1 MNLSFVDTAV
11 LLVYL
16 GGITLMGLYFAR
28 RNVST
33 DEYFVGGRSFKGWV
47 IGLSLVGTSISS
59 VSFLA
64 YPGDAYKTAYLRM
77 LPNFMLPV
85 AVLIASYVFLP
96 FFRKNYITSAYEY
109 LELRF
114 GPGIRVYGSLAFI
127 ATQAMRLASILYLLS
142 LLIQGVTGL
151 SPITAII
158 VGGVFVAFYTVVGG
172 ISAVIWTDVIQTIV
186 LALGGVICL
195 IVVVYNL
202 PGGLGQIF
210 EVAARDGKFGF
221 SELRDGALHPAG
233 WNLSLQSKT
242 ATMMLVIGLTNW
254 LYEYSCNQNVIQRYA
269 ASKTMHD
276 ARTAMWVCA
285 ICSIPIWFFF
295 MFLGTALYVY
305 YQEFPTVATAE
316 MLSGARKAEDVL
328 PYFIVRQLPIGMS
341 GLVIAAAVA
350 AAMSS
355 LDSSINAVSTVSII
369 DIYRRHLAPDRDDR
383 HYLMVA
389 RWIGVVAGIV
399 MIVGAIWLSTTD
411 SRTLQHTLTIATS
424 LLTAGLFGLYM
435 LGMLTTRSDGRA
447 VLCAIVATLLFTT
460 WTVLAALYQGQMLPA
475 VMSPL
480 APLLDVPFD
489 IYYTGVV
496 GNIVMFVVGYVAGR
510 IWFPCHKPL
519 KNLTIWTRADSHDT

>member
-1 MNLSFVDTAV
+1 
-11 LLVYL
+11 
-16 GGITLMGLYFAR
+16 
-28 RNVST
+28 
-33 DEYFVGGRSFKGWV
+33 
-47 IGLSLVGTSISS
+47 
-59 VSFLA
+59 
-64 YPGDAYKTAYLRM
+64 
-77 LPNFMLPV
+77 
-85 AVLIASYVFLP
+85 
-96 FFRKNYITSAYEY
+96 
-109 LELRF
+109 
-114 GPGIRVYGSLAFI
+114 
-127 ATQAMRLASILYLLS
+127 
-142 LLIQGVTGL
+142 
-151 SPITAII
+151 
-158 VGGVFVAFYTVVGG
+158 
-172 ISAVIWTDVIQTIV
+172 
-186 LALGGVICL
+186 
-195 IVVVYNL
+195 
-202 PGGLGQIF
+202 
-210 EVAARDGKFGF
+210 
-221 SELRDGALHPAG
+221 
-233 WNLSLQSKT
+233 
-242 ATMMLVIGLTNW
+242 
-254 LYEYSCNQNVIQRYA
+254 
-269 ASKTMHD
+269 
-276 ARTAMWVCA
+276 
-285 ICSIPIWFFF
+285 

-460 WTVLAALYQGQMLPA
+460 WTVLTALYQGQMLPA